1 MRQTTGN
8 LLQGQPFEQASHQ
21 QASHQQAN
29 SFQPVIQHQA
39 KHKTNSKKN
48 ELTDAFISFDQRR
61 KKEKIRKCLK
71 FGTFTM
77 SYVFTFILGYFVKTQ
92 MDDCY
97 TTGSL

>member
-21 QASHQQAN
+21 QAN

-39 KHKTNSKKN
+39 KQKANSKKN
-48 ELTDAFISFDQRR
+48 ELTDSFISFDQRR

-77 SYVFTFILGYFVKTQ
+77 SYVFTFILGYFVKTR
-92 MDDCY
+92 MDDCS
-97 TTGSL
+97 GSL